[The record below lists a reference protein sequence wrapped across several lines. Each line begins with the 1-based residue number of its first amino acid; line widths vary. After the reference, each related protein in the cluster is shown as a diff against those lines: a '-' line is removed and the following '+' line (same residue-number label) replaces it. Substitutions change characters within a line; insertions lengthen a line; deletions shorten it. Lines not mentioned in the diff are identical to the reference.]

1 MGRRKEYLTMNIER
15 LRKAI
20 HTKYRQFK
28 QGSLDTE
35 LEMEKQYKLIIQ
47 AIKTHEPFSVK
58 QEIKEDDNRTDYDGE
73 EADMDEESVLEF
85 KPDVVSTPQAG
96 LSDRFETRAV
106 YTPRAELSIRLET
119 DAISTPHAEL
129 SNFLQTDEGQAN
141 ATQFLSDI
149 PNDLTRE
156 YMEKMIRD
164 IGGRTSLIDHHY
176 GPRYEAS
183 TLMVGDS
190 PLEFDDAGNIKLGGR
205 SYKPTR
211 GLYELLFKRTP
222 DKDTYDKDD
231 LRAYKDILVQ
241 TSAHKKD
248 YLFRN
253 KINRLT
259 GSTKY
264 KEVISKLFPLTTT
277 TTGSG
282 LVKSVSTRD
291 ISYWDDPNE
300 LCDRLRLLVA
310 SAETGNMGRG
320 NEMLNI
326 VEELREAGLIKGQ
339 GNKRFRSFLQ

>member
-1 MGRRKEYLTMNIER
+1 MDRSKEHLALNIDR

-20 HTKYRQFK
+20 RQKYKQFK

-35 LEMEKQYKLIIQ
+35 LQIEKQYKPIIT

-58 QEIKEDDNRTDYDGE
+58 QEIKEEDNKTVYDGE
-73 EADMDEESVLEF
+73 EADTDKESIYEF
-85 KPDVVSTPQAG
+85 KPDVVSTP
-96 LSDRFETRAV
+96 
-106 YTPRAELSIRLET
+106 RAELSNRLET
-119 DAISTPHAEL
+119 DTISTPHAEL

-141 ATQFLSDI
+141 ATQFLSEI

-277 TTGSG
+277 TGSG

-310 SAETGNMGRG
+310 SAETGNMGHG

>member
-1 MGRRKEYLTMNIER
+1 MYTKFISLVVNMDRSKEHLALNIDR

-20 HTKYRQFK
+20 RQKYKQFK

-35 LEMEKQYKLIIQ
+35 LQIEKQYKPIIT

-58 QEIKEDDNRTDYDGE
+58 QEIKEEDNKTVEDGE
-73 EADMDEESVLEF
+73 EADTDEESVLEF
-85 KPDVVSTPQAG
+85 KPDVVSTP
-96 LSDRFETRAV
+96 
-106 YTPRAELSIRLET
+106 RAELSNRLET
-119 DAISTPHAEL
+119 DTISTPHAEL
-129 SNFLQTDEGQAN
+129 SNFLQTDDGQAN

-176 GPRYEAS
+176 GPRYESS

-277 TTGSG
+277 TGSG

-291 ISYWDDPNE
+291 IS
-300 LCDRLRLLVA
+300 
-310 SAETGNMGRG
+310 
-320 NEMLNI
+320 
-326 VEELREAGLIKGQ
+326 
-339 GNKRFRSFLQ
+339 